1 MAAGPSSPTDHRRTR
16 DQRTGTLPAMEEWS
30 LVPLDG
36 AQEAMAPAAALA
48 PRAAPGI
55 AGTGTAAATSAPS
68 SAPSRASSPA
78 AAAAAPSVGSGVPRA
93 AGMPSRPSRGARD
106 WPWTWLVLA
115 GGVAVLA
122 GLLAWKSVHDR
133 ARAAERAARLE
144 ADARA
149 AHIAQAG
156 QAQDTDARIDA
167 IHGAWLRGQGAAEL
181 PAVRAMAQGGNAR
194 AMVLLGTMLS
204 EAHGIPKDRP
214 EAVRWLVQAA
224 DSGSALA
231 AVRLGAMYERGGDG
245 EPRQLSAAENWYLRA
260 ARQGDAAGLYSLG
273 TLYARGGDTVVQR
286 PITAC
291 MLMELA
297 ARAHAASG
305 RDDVLLPAGHSA
317 LGARAAQMRLAG
329 TLGTQDAAEATR
341 RADAWKPGQPLDL

>member
-1 MAAGPSSPTDHRRTR
+1 MAG
-16 DQRTGTLPAMEEWS
+16 
-30 LVPLDG
+30 
-36 AQEAMAPAAALA
+36 
-48 PRAAPGI
+48 
-55 AGTGTAAATSAPS
+55 
-68 SAPSRASSPA
+68 
-78 AAAAAPSVGSGVPRA
+78 A
-93 AGMPSRPSRGARD
+93 AGMPARSARGLHD

-122 GLLAWKSVHDR
+122 SLLAWKSVHDR
-133 ARAAERAARLE
+133 TRAAEQAARME

-149 AHIAQAG
+149 ARIAQAG

-167 IHGAWLRGQGAAEL
+167 IHSAWLRGQGATEL
-181 PAVRAMAQGGNAR
+181 PAVRAMAQDGNAR

-214 EAVRWLVQAA
+214 EAVRWLAQAA
-224 DSGSALA
+224 DGGSALA

-329 TLGTQDAAEATR
+329 ALGMQDAAEAQR